1 MIVQQPQ
8 PQIQQPQIQ
17 QPQIQQPQIQQPQIV
32 YVQGPPP
39 TQPAPQPQQ
48 IVTAPNGHQV

>member
-1 MIVQQPQ
+1 MIVQQP
-8 PQIQQPQIQ
+8 

-48 IVTAPNGHQV
+48 IVTAPNGQQV